1 MLNNNFKQL
10 VRKYERYRGSKIKKI
25 VFSVLA
31 LIALLVF
38 GFYAVYNSKKIVQTF
53 KEPPVEKAVQKKIQI
68 EKQQEEDIAPTRV
81 EVETPKDEKLPNEVY
96 KRNTKDISNKNKFKL
111 EVKERKNLYKL
122 LTDDKELESY
132 QSAVEV
138 AKFYY
143 EEKNHDRTITWS
155 VKASKRDPRQSLP
168 WILYAKSKV
177 SQGKVEVAKKALTIY
192 LKHTEAKEVRDLY
205 NSL

>member
-31 LIALLVF
+31 LVALLVF
-38 GFYAVYNSKKIVQTF
+38 GFYAVYNSKKIVQIF
-53 KEPPVEKAVQKKIQI
+53 KEPQVEKAVQKKIQV
-68 EKQQEEDIAPTRV
+68 EKKQEEDIAPTRV
-81 EVETPKDEKLPNEVY
+81 EVKTPKDEKLPDEVY

-111 EVKERKNLYKL
+111 EAKEKKNLYKL

-138 AKFYY
+138 AKFYF
-143 EEKNHDRTITWS
+143 EEKNHNRTITWS

-177 SQGKVEVAKKALTIY
+177 FQGRVEVAKKALKIY
-192 LKHTEAKEVRDLY
+192 LKHTEAKDVRDLY
-205 NSL
+205 DSL